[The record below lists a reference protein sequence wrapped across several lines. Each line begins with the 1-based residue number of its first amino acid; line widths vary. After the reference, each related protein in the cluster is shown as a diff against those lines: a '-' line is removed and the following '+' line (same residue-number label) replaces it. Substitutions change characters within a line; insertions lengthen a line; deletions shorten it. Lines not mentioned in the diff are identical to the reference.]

1 MTTAVNAFGVAIG
14 YLMFQN
20 GAHPGATTSAGS
32 SPSGDRGITAALR
45 AQVPSAEEGQS
56 QISSELQV
64 PCSSGNVHQS
74 TNLLGERASMAPV
87 DAKMGGVTIL
97 GSIPVLPASLSP
109 VHSQHP
115 LSGEALKRLSESLPQ
130 SVQMSASPDAFG
142 ESSWHQVGLE
152 LAGKLLLIQS
162 RLHANIQNREG
173 LQAFEVHSH

>member
-1 MTTAVNAFGVAIG
+1 
-14 YLMFQN
+14 MFHN
-20 GAHPGATTSAGS
+20 DAHPGATTSAGS
-32 SPSGDRGITAALR
+32 SPSSDRGITAAPR

-56 QISSELQV
+56 QLSSELQV

-74 TNLLGERASMAPV
+74 TNLSGERASTAPV
-87 DAKMGGVTIL
+87 DAKMVGVTIL